1 MKIGDLVRASRF
13 PNNVGVILEIFGDLD
28 ANDPWIRVRWTGPAH
43 SYEWCKQ
50 GGLTLLSE
58 HQKESEIKK

>member
-1 MKIGDLVRASRF
+1 MQSKRF
-13 PNNVGVILEIFGDLD
+13 ETKMGFVVEIFGDLD

-43 SYEWCKQ
+43 SYEWCTQ